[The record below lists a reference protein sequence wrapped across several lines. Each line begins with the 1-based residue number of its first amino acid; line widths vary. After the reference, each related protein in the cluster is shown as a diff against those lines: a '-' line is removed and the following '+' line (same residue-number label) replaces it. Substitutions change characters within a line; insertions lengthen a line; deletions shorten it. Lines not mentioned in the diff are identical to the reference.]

1 VNILITGVCGYIG
14 KYLSNVLNNNQHM
27 VFGIDL
33 IESPSVELIKILEKY
48 TCVDLSKTKPSVE
61 IFKNIDV
68 IIHLAG
74 EASLKSKNKKLVK
87 NNIDATKNMIDSLD
101 RSVKKIIFLSSI
113 KTKDKNKYAKSKL
126 TAEQIIINGA
136 KEKNIT
142 YTILRSAAVYGIG
155 MKSNILY
162 WLKKAYKNEIGAI
175 PKSNSELAM
184 IGLDDLAKLIQACCI
199 NESSDNKTYQV
210 SDGVSYPINKLE
222 SEARNLSNNS
232 SCIGYYSRW
241 LLYIGSK
248 IGDIAGIFGLN
259 MSLNSRSYNL
269 FFKNTVEHNTAIF
282 EDLYYLPEQNFFN
295 EMPNLLKE

>member
-1 VNILITGVCGYIG
+1 
-14 KYLSNVLNNNQHM
+14 M

-33 IESPSVELIKILEKY
+33 IESPSVELIKNLEKY
-48 TCVDLSKTKPSVE
+48 ICVDLSKTKPSKK

-74 EASLKSKNKKLVK
+74 EASLKSNNNKLVR
-87 NNIDATKNMIDSLD
+87 NNIDATQNLIDSLD
-101 RSVKKIIFLSSI
+101 ASEKKIIFLSSI
-113 KTKDKNKYAKSKL
+113 KTRDKNEYAKSKL
-126 TAEQIIINGA
+126 AGEQIIINGA
-136 KEKNIT
+136 KEKNMT

-155 MKSNILY
+155 MKSNILH

-175 PKSNSELAM
+175 PHTSSELAM

-199 NESSDNKTYQV
+199 NKSSDNKTYQV
-210 SDGVSYPINKLE
+210 SDGVSYRINKLE
-222 SEARNLSNNS
+222 LEARNLSNNS

-248 IGDIAGIFGLN
+248 IGDILEIFGLN

-269 FFKNTVEHNTAIF
+269 FFKNKVEHDTAIF

-295 EMPNLLKE
+295 ELPYLLKE

>member
-1 VNILITGVCGYIG
+1 VNILITGVSGYIG
-14 KYLSNVLNNNQHM
+14 KYLPIVFNNNQHK

-33 IESPSVELIKILEKY
+33 IESPSIELIKNLEKY
-48 TCVDLSKTKPSVE
+48 ICIDLSTTKPSKE

-74 EASLKSKNKKLVK
+74 EASLISKNKKLVR
-87 NNIDATKNMIDSLD
+87 NNINTTQNLIDSLD
-101 RSVKKIIFLSSI
+101 GSVKKIIFLSSI
-113 KTKDKNKYAKSKL
+113 KTSDKNEYAKSKL
-126 TAEQIIINGA
+126 AAEQIIINGA
-136 KEKNIT
+136 KEKEMT
-142 YTILRSAAVYGIG
+142 YTILRSAAVYGFG
-155 MKSNILY
+155 MKSNILH

-175 PKSNSELAM
+175 PNSSSELAM

-199 NESSDNKTYQV
+199 NENSDNKTYQV
-210 SDGVSYPINKLE
+210 SDCVSYPINKLE
-222 SEARNLSNNS
+222 SEARNLSNKS
-232 SCIGYYSRW
+232 SCISYYSRR

-269 FFKNTVEHNTAIF
+269 FFKNTVEHNKAIF

>member
-1 VNILITGVCGYIG
+1 MNILITGVCGYIG
-14 KYLSNVLNNNQHM
+14 KYLLNVLNNNQHM

-33 IESPSVELIKILEKY
+33 IESPSVELIKNLEKY
-48 TCVDLSKTKPSVE
+48 ICVDLSKTKPSKK
-61 IFKNIDV
+61 IFRNIDV

-74 EASLKSKNKKLVK
+74 EPSLKSNNKLVR
-87 NNIDATKNMIDSLD
+87 NNIDATQNLIDSLD
-101 RSVKKIIFLSSI
+101 VSEKKIIFLSSI
-113 KTKDKNKYAKSKL
+113 KTNERNEYAKSKL
-126 TAEQIIINGA
+126 AGEQIIINGA
-136 KEKNIT
+136 KEKNMT

-155 MKSNILY
+155 MKSNILL

-175 PKSNSELAM
+175 PYTSSEIAM

-199 NESSDNKTYQV
+199 NKSSNNKTYQV

-222 SEARNLSNNS
+222 LEARNLGNNS
-232 SCIGYYSRW
+232 SCTGCYSRW

-248 IGDIAGIFGLN
+248 IGDIVGIFGLN

-269 FFKNTVEHNTAIF
+269 FFKNTVEHDTAIF

-295 EMPNLLKE
+295 ELPYLLKE